1 MAEHFSKE
9 QIVADAKRI
18 AKKIAETDEVIFYR
32 RAEQQLDQNKKIQ
45 AKIAELKQLQK
56 QAVNLQH
63 YGKHE
68 AHMQTEAKIDDI
80 QRQIDE
86 LPIVDQFK
94 TVHADL
100 NDLLQMMTKSLNERL
115 KEE

>member
-9 QIVADAKRI
+9 QIVDEAKRI
-18 AKKIAETDEVIFYR
+18 AEKIAQTDEVRFYQK
-32 RAEQQLDQNKKIQ
+32 AEQQLDQNKKIQ
-45 AKIAELKQLQK
+45 MKIAELKKLQK

-63 YGKHE
+63 YGKYE
-68 AHMQTEAKIDDI
+68 AHMQAEAQIDEI

-100 NDLLQMMTKSLNERL
+100 NDLLQMMNKSLNDRL
-115 KEE
+115 KE